1 MANSAQIDTPLAC
14 VRRLVDAFS
23 TEPACVGDALS
34 DGRYFLDRKYDAMA
48 RRLGDL
54 FWLPVSHAYLAF
66 CYAYSALFG
75 IPEFHPR
82 P

>member
-14 VRRLVDAFS
+14 TMRFQQHR
-23 TEPACVGDALS
+23 ALMMGVIS
-34 DGRYFLDRKYDAMA
+34 LDRKYDAMA

-66 CYAYSALFG
+66 CYAYSRIAL
-75 IPEFHPR
+75 
-82 P
+82 